1 MCVHSKNFSM
11 YVPFM
16 IARGCVNDVSVVRI
30 YVSFIKCGVSEMDL
44 MGDRLILMGI
54 GGGV

>member
-1 MCVHSKNFSM
+1 M
-11 YVPFM
+11 YVSFM